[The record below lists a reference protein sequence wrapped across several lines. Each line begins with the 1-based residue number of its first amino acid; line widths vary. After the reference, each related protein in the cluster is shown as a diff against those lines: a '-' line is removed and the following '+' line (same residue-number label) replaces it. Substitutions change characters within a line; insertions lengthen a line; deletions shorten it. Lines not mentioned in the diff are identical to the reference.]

1 MVSGDRDRQL
11 RSAGMNVDGRKRA
24 SSLCGIVIFAIG
36 LCQELSG
43 LSGECKGEAVV
54 SYLVF
59 FAPFFVFFEERR
71 IK

>member
-1 MVSGDRDRQL
+1 MVSGDRDRHV

-24 SSLCGIVIFAIG
+24 SSLCGIVILAIG
-36 LCQELSG
+36 LCPELSG

-59 FAPFFVFFEERR
+59 FAHFLSFLRSEEL
-71 IK
+71 